1 MRGIFLL
8 LVIAAAL
15 LGASYEGARFAAGRV
30 VGPNHP
36 GLGPASAQ
44 LAYKGIP
51 NLRAHPRG
59 WIVSY
64 PPAGNPTLGQA
75 KVYVSLTGELLGT
88 EPDDLARRMDEAER
102 SRDEP

>member
-15 LGASYEGARFAAGRV
+15 YGSSYEGARFAAGRV

-36 GLGPASAQ
+36 GLGPATARFAFQ
-44 LAYKGIP
+44 GIP
-51 NLRAHPRG
+51 SLKAHPRG

-64 PPAGNPTLGQA
+64 PPSGNSAIGEAQ
-75 KVYVSLTGELLGT
+75 VYVSPTGELLGT
-88 EPDDLARRMDEAER
+88 RPVDLRQLMDEAQR

>member
-15 LGASYEGARFAAGRV
+15 YGASYEGARFTAGRV
-30 VGPNHP
+30 VGPDHP
-36 GLGPASAQ
+36 GLGPATARF
-44 LAYKGIP
+44 AFDGIAS
-51 NLRAHPRG
+51 LKAHPRG

-64 PPAGNPTLGQA
+64 PSAGNPGFGEA
-75 KVYVSLTGELLGT
+75 EVYVSPTGELLGT
-88 EPDDLARRMDEAER
+88 QPDDLGSRMDAAER

>member
-15 LGASYEGARFAAGRV
+15 YGASYEGARFTAGRV
-30 VGPNHP
+30 VGPTHP
-36 GLGPASAQ
+36 GLGPASARF
-44 LAYKGIP
+44 AFNGISSI
-51 NLRAHPRG
+51 RGHPRG

-64 PPAGNPTLGQA
+64 PAAGNAAFGEA
-75 KVYVSLTGELLGT
+75 EVYVSPTGELLGT
-88 EPDDLARRMDEAER
+88 RPDDLARRMEEAER